1 MKVLYI
7 TNNDLSENY
16 GGSMGCFKF
25 TKGLDLLYQNS
36 NIDHYLTVSFSDKH
50 NGSLKMNEHEL
61 VIGSV
66 MSRTKKGILERL
78 HGNVMQL
85 ALSYK
90 ELLEHLSKYA
100 PDVVILQTSFLG
112 DLASLIRRM
121 FPRTIII
128 GNFDNFEYECHKV
141 ATGKVNIIERQLRRV
156 IDLPL
161 IKRLEKLY
169 LENIDFATFLTT
181 KDKNSVLSFYNISK
195 PWTLFPIM
203 IPDPLVSDDAP
214 ITFAD
219 KNCGKVV
226 FTGSLD
232 YYPNIEAAMFL
243 DQNSNVIRKYLG
255 ENTEIILAGKNPD
268 SKVRNLQNVRVIPNP
283 SNSELKELLLS
294 SDLFI
299 SPVFQGSG
307 MKVKVID
314 ALAYGLPIV
323 ASEHSLIGY
332 EPITDKALI
341 FPFKDRNSDAFEN
354 ALSSAKDVLET
365 KDRATVFKVQRELF
379 RDFFS
384 ICNAER
390 TLWGILKDLT
400 KEGAISK

>member
-36 NIDHYLTVSFSDKH
+36 NIDHYLIVSFSDKH
-50 NGSLKMNEHEL
+50 SGSLKMNEHEL
-61 VIGSV
+61 VIGNIISG
-66 MSRTKKGILERL
+66 TKRRFLVRV
-78 HGNVMQL
+78 HGNLSQL

-90 ELLEHLSKYA
+90 ELLNHLGKYE
-100 PDVVILQTSFLG
+100 PDVVILQNSFLG
-112 DLASLIRRM
+112 DLANLIRRM
-121 FPRTIII
+121 FPCTIII
-128 GNFDNFEYECHKV
+128 GHFDNFEYECYKATIGKANVV
-141 ATGKVNIIERQLRRV
+141 ARQLKKA

-169 LENIDFATFLTT
+169 LKNIDFATFLTT
-181 KDKNSVLSFYNISK
+181 KDKNSVFSFYNIST

-203 IPDPLVSDDAP
+203 IPDPLNSDDAP
-214 ITFAD
+214 ITITG
-219 KNCGKVV
+219 KNCRKVV

-243 DQNSNVIRKYLG
+243 DQNSNIIRKYLG
-255 ENTEIILAGKNPD
+255 ANTEIILAGKNPH

-283 SNSELKELLLS
+283 SNSELKELMLS

-299 SPVFQGSG
+299 SSVFQGSG
-307 MKVKVID
+307 MKVKIID

-323 ASEHSLIGY
+323 ASEHSLTGY
-332 EPITDKALI
+332 ESITEKAFI
-341 FPFKDRNSDAFEN
+341 FPFRDRNSNAFEN
-354 ALSSAKDVLET
+354 ALSNAKDILET
-365 KDRATVFKVQRELF
+365 KDRTTVFKIQRELF

-384 ICNAER
+384 IYNAEK
-390 TLWGILKDLT
+390 TLSGILKDLT